1 MNLLDKIARNQFLL
15 QLFPTGLFQPIHI
28 GQINLDIGGRVYF
41 SLHTRQKPEME
52 VAKWGVWGKD
62 YNTIVIKLFA
72 KSGESIEIKEW
83 RNLHYDILTVE
94 ENGKCITI
102 RQKSNSF
109 SLKLEVSNIIFQEC
123 TTYADELEIKNTKE

>member
-1 MNLLDKIARNQFLL
+1 MNLLEKIARNQFLL
-15 QLFPTGLFQPIHI
+15 QLFPTGLSQSIHI

-41 SLHTRQKPEME
+41 NLHTRQKPEVE

-83 RNLHYDILTVE
+83 RNSHYSSLTVE
-94 ENGKCITI
+94 ESAKCII
-102 RQKSNSF
+102 IKQENNSF
-109 SLKLEVSNIIFQEC
+109 SLKFEVSNIIFQEC
-123 TTYADELEIKNTKE
+123 TTYTDELEIENTKE